1 MEQPKAYRATNY
13 NHRRKNKSDMTIPE
27 QIEAIKESV
36 CDGYCKFRAE
46 AAGVDPDYF
55 IEKFCSGCPLTQL

>member
-1 MEQPKAYRATNY
+1 M
-13 NHRRKNKSDMTIPE
+13 RKNNKQDMTVTE
-27 QIEAIKESV
+27 QLEIIKESI